1 MNKKNNGWM
10 IKIFAALFALG
21 IAFITTAWALEDR
34 FDKKLEPIQQRTM
47 EDSNRIR
54 EMEKTLV
61 RIEGRFKILDERLK
75 NCKTG
80 R

>member
-1 MNKKNNGWM
+1 MSKTTNGWT

-34 FDKKLEPIQQRTM
+34 FDKKLESIQQRTM
-47 EDSNRIR
+47 EDSRRIR

-61 RIEGRFKILDERLK
+61 RIEGRFNILDERLK
-75 NCKTG
+75 KCKID